1 MLTAQQRGS
10 IVSSAPSTMNIG
22 GINNNNLTNLV
33 FITNKEQQQ
42 NNNNLTLLRFSDNIP
57 STIYSSKDSLDDD
70 TDSIAHL

>member
-10 IVSSAPSTMNIG
+10 IISSAPSTMNIG
-22 GINNNNLTNLV
+22 GINNNNLINLV

-42 NNNNLTLLRFSDNIP
+42 NNLTLLRFSDNIP
-57 STIYSSKDSLDDD
+57 STIYSSKDSLNDD